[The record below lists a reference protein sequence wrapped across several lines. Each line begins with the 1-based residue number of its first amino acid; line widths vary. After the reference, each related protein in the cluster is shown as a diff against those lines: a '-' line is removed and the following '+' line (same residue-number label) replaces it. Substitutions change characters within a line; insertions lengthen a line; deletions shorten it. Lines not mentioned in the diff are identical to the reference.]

1 MSDQKTINPNN
12 KDASINHLC
21 YLGGVLA
28 ESIKNFRRE
37 LLAGLDRPASVIMS
51 SPSFLRI
58 MELTESLEQA
68 IRLCFTFP

>member
-1 MSDQKTINPNN
+1 MSDEKIINPNN

-28 ESIKNFRRE
+28 ESIKNFRSD
-37 LLAGLDRPASVIMS
+37 LLSNLGRPASVIMAR
-51 SPSFLRI
+51 PSFLRI